1 VDLILSSHP
10 SAGFEL
16 PLPAS
21 WIQIEAPNDLPLPD
35 LDPDARDAEIALV
48 AVQPDG
54 GQPLPAV
61 LVVASEPI
69 AATTQLDPWVDTNLD
84 ELRRSVNRLFVVDAE
99 PVQVDGLPGWRTL
112 TQYAVEDIGAVTLE
126 RWLLLAGRR
135 GWTISAV
142 TGTLEYPEIA
152 EATSAAVAGFRLVA
166 HGAP

>member
-1 VDLILSSHP
+1 MDLSLYCHP

-21 WIQIEAPNDLPLPD
+21 WTPIEAPSDVPVPD

-69 AATTQLDPWVDTNLD
+69 AATTQLDLSVDTSLD
-84 ELRRSVNRLFVVDAE
+84 ELRRSVNRLFLVDAE
-99 PVQVDGLPGWRTL
+99 PVEVGGLPGWRTL
-112 TQYAVEDIGAVTLE
+112 SQYAVEDIGAVTLE
-126 RWLLLAGRR
+126 RWLLLGGRR
-135 GWTISAV
+135 GWTISAA
-142 TGTLEYPEIA
+142 TGTLEYPEIV
-152 EATSAAVAGFRLVA
+152 EATSAAIAGFRLFE
-166 HGAP
+166 PEPS